1 MLEYCPHTIRLLPK
15 VNGRFKLYLL
25 KILNL
30 VFINDETDQFD
41 QKIKKK
47 KHQICKK

>member
-1 MLEYCPHTIRLLPK
+1 MLEYCPHTIRLLSK
-15 VNGRFKLYLL
+15 VNGFKLYLL
-25 KILNL
+25 KIVNL

-47 KHQICKK
+47 KTPNM

>member
-1 MLEYCPHTIRLLPK
+1 MLEYCPHTIRLLSK

-30 VFINDETDQFD
+30 VFVNDEKDQFD

-47 KHQICKK
+47 TPPNM